1 MKEKMVEVLLK
12 DGFENSAVDTP
23 QAVERAFSILEENGL
38 IDFSVSDVQSNNG
51 DWWLQADYYSKI
63 GKTIIYDYDFQG
75 HYENLDALA
84 QKALDTD
91 LEIKEFELKV
101 TLINK
106 NI

>member
-12 DGFENSAVDTP
+12 NGFENNTVDVP
-23 QAVERAFSILEENGL
+23 EAVERAFKALEEENL
-38 IDFSVSDVQSNNG
+38 INFSVSENG
-51 DWWLQADYYSKI
+51 HGGDYWLQADYYSKI